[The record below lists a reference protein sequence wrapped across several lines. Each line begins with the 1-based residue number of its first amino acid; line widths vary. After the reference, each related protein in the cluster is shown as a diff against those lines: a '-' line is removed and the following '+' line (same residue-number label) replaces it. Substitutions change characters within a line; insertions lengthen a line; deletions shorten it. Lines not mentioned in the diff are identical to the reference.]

1 MQTSREYFR
10 IWFAAARPHTLSA
23 SLVPVVVGGALAAT
37 RFDGWLFLLILVAAL
52 LVQIGT
58 NLTDEYADHQSTA
71 SAHKYLAPHK
81 VIARGLLS
89 QRAVRIGAW
98 SAFAAATVMGAWL
111 VWRTG
116 WPLLV
121 VCLLALAAAYAYS
134 AGPFPLG
141 DYALGEAVVFVMMG
155 PVMVGGTYYVLTGNF
170 GWDIL
175 WVGLPVAGLVTAI
188 LMANNLRDEREDR
201 RNGRRTVATVFGARA
216 VRIAYH
222 LMLLLAYL
230 CLPAAVAGGAH
241 TAWLMLPWLTLPP
254 ALLVAGWIRT
264 GRERDTLHRALR
276 GTSALHLLFGL
287 ILAAALVA
295 EANFSA

>member
-10 IWFAAARPHTLSA
+10 IWFTAARPHTLSA

-37 RFDGWLFLLILVAAL
+37 RFDGWLFLVVLMAAL

-58 NLTDEYADHQSTA
+58 NLTDEYADHQATA
-71 SAHKYLAPHK
+71 SVHKYLAPHK

-89 QRAVRIGAW
+89 QQAVRFGAW
-98 SAFAAATVMGAWL
+98 AAFAAATVMGAWL

-116 WPLLV
+116 WPLLL
-121 VCLLALAAAYAYS
+121 VCLLGLAAAYAYS

-141 DYALGEAVVFVMMG
+141 DYALGEPVVFVMMG
-155 PVMVGGTYYVLTGNF
+155 PVMVGGTYYVLTGQF

-201 RNGRRTVATVFGARA
+201 RNGRRTIATVFGARA
-216 VRIAYH
+216 VRAAYH

-241 TAWLMLPWLTLPP
+241 TAWLMLPWLTLPL
-254 ALLVAGWIRT
+254 ALRVAGWIRA

-295 EANFSA
+295 EANF